1 MNQRAAGAV
10 EAVFR
15 EEWGRLLATLVR
27 WLGDLDLAE
36 EVAADAIAVA
46 VERWPVD
53 GVPDRPGAWLLTAA
67 RRRAVDLL
75 RRRQTYAAK
84 LAVLKVEAERADAEH
99 RPAAAPMPIEDDR
112 LRLFF
117 TCCHPAL
124 PSDGRVALTLR
135 YLAGLSTAEV
145 ARAFLVPERTMAQ
158 RLTRAKRK
166 IQDAGIPYR
175 VPSADQLPSRL
186 PAVLSVIYVVFT
198 EAYAASRGAALV
210 RPDLADEAIRLARI
224 LRDLLPGE
232 REVAGLLALLL
243 LIDSRRD
250 ARLDKTGRLVLL
262 ADQDRSLWDRTKI
275 QEGISLLRR
284 ALPGRR
290 PGPYAL
296 QAAIA
301 ALHDEAPS
309 FESTDWRQIVALYD
323 VLRAVAPSPLVDLN
337 RAVAVGMARGPAAGL
352 AHLDKLMGVPELQR
366 YHLLPSARAR
376 FLEELGRRDEA
387 AQAYRQALE
396 LVGNDVERTFLQRR
410 LDVCVG
416 AANDSRRPRP
426 TGPICEPNWRPPV

>member
-1 MNQRAAGAV
+1 MSERAVGTV

-36 EVAADAIAVA
+36 EVAADAVAVA

-53 GVPDRPGAWLLTAA
+53 GVPDRPGAWLLTTA

-84 LAVLKVEAERADAEH
+84 LAVLKVEALRADSEH
-99 RPAAAPMPIEDDR
+99 RSADDATSIDDDR

-124 PSDGRVALTLR
+124 PMDGRVALTLR
-135 YLAGLSTAEV
+135 YLGGLSTSEV
-145 ARAFLVPERTMAQ
+145 ARAFLVPEKTMAQ

-175 VPSADQLPSRL
+175 VPRADELPARL
-186 PAVLSVIYVVFT
+186 PAVLSVIYLIFT
-198 EAYAASRGAALV
+198 EAYAASGGPALV
-210 RPDLADEAIRLARI
+210 RPDLADEALRLARI
-224 LRDLLPGE
+224 LFELLPAE

-243 LIDSRRD
+243 LVDARRD
-250 ARLDKTGRLVLL
+250 ARINDSGLVLL
-262 ADQDRSLWDRTKI
+262 ADQDRTRWDHTKIDEGIGLLDRT
-275 QEGISLLRR
+275 
-284 ALPGRR
+284 LPGGP

-301 ALHDEAPS
+301 AVHDEAPS
-309 FESTDWRQIVALYD
+309 FEATDWRQIVALYE
-323 VLRAVAPSPLVDLN
+323 VLRSVAPSPVVDLN
-337 RAVAVGMARGPAAGL
+337 RAVALGMAHGPAVGL
-352 AHLDKLMGVPELQR
+352 KYLGELTEVSELQR
-366 YHLLPSARAR
+366 YHLLPAARAR
-376 FLEELGRRDEA
+376 FLEDLGRLEEA
-387 AQAYRQALE
+387 TQAYRLALD
-396 LVGNDVERTFLQRR
+396 LVRNDVERAFLQRR
-410 LDVCVG
+410 LDAITPARLG
-416 AANDSRRPRP
+416 REHD
-426 TGPICEPNWRPPV
+426 